1 MIKCLNYLKNLLYNK
16 YLRRI
21 SMKEK
26 VLATPIIVLALFSQ
40 LLAQQYVNPHYNTY
54 RLDYRDLGYP
64 NQNLI
69 PADNARITALLSH
82 SNGMIYGATSGRTQS
97 YLFFFNRFINK
108 VRPLGQIAKSTGVY
122 HTLLEGKDQEIYIG
136 TGLNMFRSIKL
147 SKDFPV
153 YHEAIEKELFKDI
166 CKPYNNYEGGHIY
179 RYDPEPG
186 DRNRYSGDMKTP
198 LKDLGIPVPG
208 QTIYAMTMNAEKTK
222 IYGIT
227 YPYAHFFIFDIT
239 TQITED
245 LGEFLEKRVFAG
257 PERTWRSVPRAVY
270 CDSSTGFVYTSGDN
284 GMIYRYRPGSSKLEQ
299 TNMRLP
305 GDFWEGTSS
314 WVYPV
319 VEAFDVD
326 EDGYVYAG
334 TSDGFLV
341 RVHIQNEDIYNLGKA
356 RQIRRMRSMK
366 VGKDN
371 KIYIISGE
379 FDRNCKLHSYD
390 LTGQKGFR
398 ELGVF
403 AVDRSPYYAKRAY
416 QMDSMAIGEDGTVF
430 CGESD
435 RRGKLFIYIP
445 GSDVFK
451 GGYNPYN
458 PTVTRMKEDA
468 PSLIPEK
475 L

>member
-1 MIKCLNYLKNLLYNK
+1 MKKQISFVIILNILF
-16 YLRRI
+16 
-21 SMKEK
+21 
-26 VLATPIIVLALFSQ
+26 FSQ
-40 LLAQQYVNPHYNTY
+40 LFAQQYVNPHFNTY
-54 RLDYRDLGYP
+54 RMDYRDLGYP

-82 SNGMIYGATSGRTQS
+82 SNGMIYGATTGKTQS

-108 VRPLGQIAKSTGVY
+108 VRPLGQIGTATGVY
-122 HTLLEGKDQEIYIG
+122 HTLLEGSKGEIYIG
-136 TGLNMFRSIKL
+136 TGLNMFAPIKL
-147 SKDFPV
+147 TSDFPV
-153 YHEAIEKELFKDI
+153 YYEAIEKELFKDI
-166 CKPYNNYEGGHIY
+166 CKPYQDYEGGHIY
-179 RYDPEPG
+179 QYNPEPG
-186 DRNRYSGDMKTP
+186 DRIRYWGDMKTP

-208 QTIYAMTMNAEKTK
+208 QSIYAVTMNAEKTK

-227 YPYAHFFIFDIT
+227 YPYAHFFIFDLE
-239 TQITED
+239 TQEIED
-245 LGEFLEKRVFAG
+245 LGEILEERIFAG
-257 PERTWRSVPRAVY
+257 PERTWRSVPRALY
-270 CDSSTGFVYTSGDN
+270 CDTKTGYVYTSGDN
-284 GMIYRYRPGSSKLEQ
+284 GMIFRYRPGAKVMER
-299 TNMRLP
+299 TRMRLP
-305 GDFWEGTSS
+305 GDLWEGTSS

-326 EDGYVYAG
+326 ADGNVYAG

-341 RVHIQNEDIYNLGKA
+341 RLDIENQDVYNLGKA
-356 RQIRRMRSMK
+356 RQIRRMRAMN

-379 FDRNCKLHSYD
+379 MERSCKLHTYD
-390 LTGQKGFR
+390 LTGQQGFR
-398 ELGVF
+398 ELGNF

-416 QMDSMAIGEDGTVF
+416 QMDAMAIGQDGTVF

-445 GSDVFK
+445 GADVFK

-458 PTVTRMKEDA
+458 ATTHRMKKDT
-468 PSLIPEK
+468 PSLIPES